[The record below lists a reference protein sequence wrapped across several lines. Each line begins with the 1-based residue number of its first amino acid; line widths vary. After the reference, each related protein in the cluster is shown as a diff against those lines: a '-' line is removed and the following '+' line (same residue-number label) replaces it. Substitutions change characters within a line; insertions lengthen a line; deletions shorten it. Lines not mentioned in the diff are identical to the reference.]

1 VSKLFEHDESW
12 FAETELGQAP
22 LPGSPAY
29 KEPVKITH
37 PRSTL
42 NNEGDFWPANPHSL
56 RELQDER
63 TGRTKLKDTIK
74 DPVLRRMLD
83 LEEE

>member
-1 VSKLFEHDESW
+1 MPKLFEHDESW
-12 FAETELGQAP
+12 FAETEEGKP
-22 LPGSPAY
+22 PIPGSPAY
-29 KEPVKITH
+29 REPVGH
-37 PRSTL
+37 PRSAL

-56 RELQDER
+56 REMRDER
-63 TGRTKLKDTIK
+63 NGKLKPKELIR

>member
-1 VSKLFEHDESW
+1 MPKLFEHDESW
-12 FAETELGQAP
+12 FAEVEEGKTPQ
-22 LPGSPAY
+22 PGSPAY
-29 KEPVKITH
+29 RERVGH

-42 NNEGDFWPANPHSL
+42 NNEGDFWPTNPHSL
-56 RELQDER
+56 REMQDER
-63 TGRTKLKDTIK
+63 MGRTKLKDTIR